1 MDITK
6 ANARP
11 ACDTCRSRKTK
22 CDRALPRCG
31 RCVRV
36 GQACGYAG
44 PRYPSREELSGQLS
58 QLQDRL
64 TQAEA
69 QISTPHLPKLAA
81 SYTPSPPLFH
91 PEPPNAEHLDVRSS
105 PRIQED
111 DYVPVDPNLMAN
123 LTPEPI
129 NVLSFTS
136 SFPDGIDFFSTMSV
150 DWPLEG
156 PGNGLETAL
165 PASASP
171 QTLLHFGGQEGTETR
186 AETGQVSAQ
195 DLSILHQKYFSI
207 LFHAWPF
214 QSRQRF
220 EKELMFRPDWPPIL
234 ALSHAIALYATTVSQ
249 THQHL
254 QQRCYKAAR
263 KYIEMSEMDDNE
275 SSLANLSLFQALIFV
290 IRYEIT
296 SQPLT
301 RAWMTLGRAIRLSKM
316 LKLDKI
322 DSYESKMTPVVD
334 LEVRLP
340 PPADAMELEERRRSF
355 WSLYILESY
364 ASTRTG
370 ISCELGEAKSFQ
382 TRLPSPGPL
391 DSSFVA
397 IDMPYLGEVSAI
409 LPHALPPISP
419 YTGCILMVE
428 LTLQCFQHATLRQA
442 PSEGVSFW
450 DNHYRLIK
458 EFTQRASLLKAHL
471 DTNAVKTDP
480 ISFSLHMNLCA
491 AEIYLHEAAMKEIL
505 LQQLPHSMASESKKC
520 STAAAFRIANAVRL
534 NWPSRG
540 SQSDLLALQATFI
553 AWPLVMAMRFL
564 SQELASVE
572 AKSISDGVAVSHS
585 LRLLQA
591 ALDHVEKSDGY
602 WHSLTRFVTPTLQRW
617 DEKSAFDMNSL

>member
-6 ANARP
+6 ATARP

-36 GQACGYAG
+36 GQPCGYAG

-58 QLQDRL
+58 QLQNRL

-69 QISTPHLPKLAA
+69 QISAPHLPKLAA

-91 PEPPNAEHLDVRSS
+91 PEVPNTEHLDARSS

-111 DYVPVDPNLMAN
+111 DYVPVDPNLMVNVA
-123 LTPEPI
+123 PEPI
-129 NVLSFTS
+129 HVPSFTS

-156 PGNGLETAL
+156 PANSLETTF
-165 PASASP
+165 PATASS
-171 QTLLHFGGQEGTETR
+171 QTPLHFGSQQDTQTH
-186 AETGQVSAQ
+186 AEAEQVSAQ

-214 QSRQRF
+214 LSRERF
-220 EKELMFRPDWPPIL
+220 EKELVFQPNWPPIL
-234 ALSHAIALYATTVSQ
+234 ALSHATALYATTVSQ
-249 THQHL
+249 SHQHL

-263 KYIEMSEMDDNE
+263 RYIEMSEMDDNE
-275 SSLANLSLFQALIFV
+275 SSLANLNLFQALVFV

-316 LKLDKI
+316 LKLHKI
-322 DSYESKMTPVVD
+322 DSYESEMTPPID

-340 PPADAMELEERRRSF
+340 PPADEMELEERRRSF

-370 ISCELGEAKSFQ
+370 IACELGEAKLFQ
-382 TRLPSPGPL
+382 TRLPSQGHL
-391 DSSFVA
+391 DSGFVA
-397 IDMPYLGEVSAI
+397 IRMPYLGEVSAT
-409 LPHALPPISP
+409 LPHSLPPISP

-428 LTLQCFQHATLRQA
+428 LTLQCFQHATLRQP
-442 PSEGVSFW
+442 PSEGGTFW

-458 EFTQRASLLKAHL
+458 EFSQRASLLKAHL

-505 LQQLPHSMASESKKC
+505 LQQLPQSMASESKKC
-520 STAAAFRIANAVRL
+520 STTAAFRIANAVRL
-534 NWPSRG
+534 NWSSRG
-540 SQSDLLALQATFI
+540 SESDLLALQATFI

-572 AKSISDGVAVSHS
+572 TKSISDGVAVSHS

-617 DEKSAFDMNSL
+617 DEKSAFNMNSL